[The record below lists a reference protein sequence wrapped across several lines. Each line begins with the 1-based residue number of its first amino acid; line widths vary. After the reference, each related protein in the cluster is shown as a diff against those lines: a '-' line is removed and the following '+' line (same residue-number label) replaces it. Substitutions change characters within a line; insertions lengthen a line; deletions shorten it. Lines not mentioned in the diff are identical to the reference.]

1 MVYHLLVYTIKQ
13 AIDADIIDDI
23 IVSTDDNNI
32 KKIALKYGARVPFT
46 RPNKLSTDKATNIDV
61 ALHAVEK
68 VKCDILI
75 ILQPTSPLRK
85 TSDITSSLKLLLN
98 KDVKA
103 VIGVNKNKSYVY
115 SFETN
120 NSNLILNSKNLSKI
134 AQTGKIIKI
143 FSQLM
148 ALFMLHI
155 TKFFNQK
162 KTFFTSNT
170 CIYEMPIHRSVDI
183 DEMNDW
189 KLVEKYSLINSMKIL
204 FSSSD
209 PGSAQQ
215 NESIS
220 RQLKIENNN
229 NIALISTPV
238 LASKYYL
245 SIFERKLF

>member
-1 MVYHLLVYTIKQ
+1 MALIPARGGSKGIKNKNIKKLNGLPLIAYTIKQ

-85 TSDITSSLKLLLN
+85 TSDITSSLKLLLD

-120 NSNLILNSKNLSKI
+120 NSNLILNSKSLSKI
-134 AQTGKIIKI
+134 STNRQDHKDI
-143 FSQLM
+143 FSVNG
-148 ALFMLHI
+148 AI
-155 TKFFNQK
+155 YAAYTKFFNQK

-183 DEMNDW
+183 DEMSDW
-189 KLVEKYSLINSMKIL
+189 KLVEKIL
-204 FSSSD
+204 SD
-209 PGSAQQ
+209 
-215 NESIS
+215 
-220 RQLKIENNN
+220 
-229 NIALISTPV
+229 
-238 LASKYYL
+238 
-245 SIFERKLF
+245 